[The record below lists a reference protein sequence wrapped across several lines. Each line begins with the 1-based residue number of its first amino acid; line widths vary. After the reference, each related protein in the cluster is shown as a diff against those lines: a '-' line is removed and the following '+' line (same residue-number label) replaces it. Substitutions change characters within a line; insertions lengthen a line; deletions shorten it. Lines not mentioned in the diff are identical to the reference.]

1 MKSIL
6 MSIRPNW
13 CELIANGTKTIEV
26 RKTKPKLEPP
36 FKVYIYCTQEKG
48 YNDVLW
54 CSGVIGRMSDKANGK
69 VIGEFMCYD
78 ISEYE
83 SEFYPD
89 DEQPVYESIAEWN
102 AECEVWEAVASND
115 DTYRT
120 NFLKNTCL
128 CLEDFRAYLGVGEIH
143 FYGWHISD
151 LKIYDKPKELSEFGR
166 IKGNVFNPLSR
177 PPQSWCYV
185 EEI

>member
-13 CELIANGTKTIEV
+13 CELIANGMKTIEV

-36 FKVYIYCTQEKG
+36 FKVYIYCTLPKEQGTSFLVGNK
-48 YNDVLW
+48 NPV
-54 CSGVIGRMSDKANGK
+54 SGNGK
-69 VIGEFMCYD
+69 VIGEFVCENIEPFD
-78 ISEYE
+78 VP
-83 SEFYPD
+83 YPAYQD
-89 DEQPVYESIAEWN
+89 RLDKRIIDSS
-102 AECEVWEAVASND
+102 CL
-115 DTYRT
+115 TYFQLHRY
-120 NFLKNTCL
+120 
-128 CLEDFRAYLGVGEIH
+128 AYHDKL
-143 FYGWHISD
+143 YAWHISE